1 MRDEEKDR
9 MELEKRFKRIDK
21 NSEAKEKNYDEN
33 ISDKH
38 SLLAVITGALTA
50 PASRRRLSSS
60 WNHEGFSRTVIQ
72 VDSVRP
78 DYLAR

>member
-1 MRDEEKDR
+1 MLNVVQPDTMRDEEKDR

-50 PASRRRLSSS
+50 LP
-60 WNHEGFSRTVIQ
+60 HDE
-72 VDSVRP
+72 D
-78 DYLAR
+78 

>member
-50 PASRRRLSSS
+50 LP
-60 WNHEGFSRTVIQ
+60 HDE
-72 VDSVRP
+72 D
-78 DYLAR
+78 